1 VIGNETIAY
10 FLARTYL
17 FLKICGINP
26 EGIRFRQHRKNEMAH
41 YA

>member
-10 FLARTYL
+10 FLARTFL

-26 EGIRFRQHRKNEMAH
+26 DGIRFR
-41 YA
+41 